1 MKETKIGIIKERFI
15 IIVEDLD
22 TSVSAI
28 DRIARQKRSKDIEL
42 NEPLK
47 TTLT

>member
-15 IIVEDLD
+15 IIVEDLH
-22 TSVSAI
+22 TSVSAA
-28 DRIARQKRSKDIEL
+28 DRITRQKLGKDIEL